1 MLANGAGKEVSVPK
15 KDIVERRDSTTSLM
29 PENFGE
35 VIPPPDFND
44 LMAFLL
50 AHGPKPDPKQDRK

>member
-1 MLANGAGKEVSVPK
+1 
-15 KDIVERRDSTTSLM
+15 M

-35 VIPPPDFND
+35 IISAPDFND

-50 AHGPKPDPKQDRK
+50 AHGPNPTPK